1 MVKNKKVLLRN
12 SNSTRPWQHALEAIV
27 GYLQLA
33 ASIKKNKRLHGEVF
47 NFGPNNTKNSSF
59 LEYYST
65 SCFFGESYW
74 I

>member
-33 ASIKKNKRLHGEVF
+33 ASIKKIKDCMGKYLILDPIIQKIQVF
-47 NFGPNNTKNSSF
+47 
-59 LEYYST
+59 
-65 SCFFGESYW
+65 
-74 I
+74 